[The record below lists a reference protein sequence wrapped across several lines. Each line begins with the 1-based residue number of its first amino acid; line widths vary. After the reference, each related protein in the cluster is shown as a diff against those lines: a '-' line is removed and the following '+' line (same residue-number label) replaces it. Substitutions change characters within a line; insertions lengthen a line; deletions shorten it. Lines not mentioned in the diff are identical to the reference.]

1 MKASIAIDEIISGR
15 EYWSYEQPHHH
26 YLLTFLALYA
36 RPAEKTISIAAII
49 RFMDELG
56 SEASSVRSSIS
67 RLKKKGVLNSKKTS
81 LGSEYAFSELLEPHM
96 LAGDERI
103 FSPRSMGI
111 GEPWLLVSYSV
122 PESERQNRHK
132 IRSGLTRIGFG
143 TVSSALYIGPKHLH
157 TETVQ
162 YIREYQLWDYVQLFI
177 GQPDSQGNLQEKV
190 AQWWNL
196 EGLYKEYKVFLE
208 CYQPELLKW
217 QSWLRDGGGTT
228 SDAFK
233 LYIPMVT
240 HWRRLIFMDPG
251 LPLELLPT
259 NWIGTEARQLFFNL
273 NNIISPLSSQY
284 FTQVDGK

>member
-1 MKASIAIDEIISGR
+1 MKTASAIDEIISGR
-15 EYWSYEQPHHH
+15 EHWNYDQPHHH

-36 RPAEKTISIAAII
+36 RPAGKTIPISAII

-56 SEASSVRSSIS
+56 SESSSVRSSIS
-67 RLKKKGVLNSKKTS
+67 RLKKKNVINSQKTS
-81 LGSEYAFSELLEPHM
+81 LGSEYAFSKPLEPHM
-96 LAGDERI
+96 QAGDERI

-111 GEPWLLVSYSV
+111 GDQWLLVSFSV
-122 PESERQNRHK
+122 PESERKNRHK

-143 TVSSALYIGPKHLH
+143 AVSSALYIGPEHLH

-177 GQPDSQGNLQEKV
+177 GQPDGQGNLQEKV

-196 EGLYKEYKVFLE
+196 DNLRKEYKLFIE
-208 CYQPELLKW
+208 CYQPELAKW
-217 QSWLRDGGGTT
+217 QSWLYDGNETT

-240 HWRRLIFMDPG
+240 HWRRLMFMDPG
-251 LPLELLPT
+251 LPSELLPT
-259 NWIGTEARQLFFNL
+259 EWVGIEARKLFIDL
-273 NNIISPLSSQY
+273 NHILKPLSTKY
-284 FTQVDGK
+284 VTQITNK

>member
-190 AQWWNL
+190 AQWWNF

-259 NWIGTEARQLFFNL
+259 NWIGTEARQLFINL

-284 FTQVDGK
+284 FAQVDGK